1 MLFLRDAADRSI
13 FQTSLRI
20 YTRILFS
27 SHDRLERGLLNEH
40 QRALSNK
47 NVRSQTGDSLSGFV
61 ELHTIRA
68 RVHSDD
74 IDDVS

>member
-1 MLFLRDAADRSI
+1 MLFLRDTADRSI

-20 YTRILFS
+20 YTRISFS
-27 SHDRLERGLLNEH
+27 SRDRVERGILNEH

-47 NVRSQTGDSLSGFV
+47 NVRSQTGDSLSDFV
-61 ELHTIRA
+61 EPHTIRT

>member
-13 FQTSLRI
+13 FQTSLGI
-20 YTRILFS
+20 YTRISFS
-27 SHDRLERGLLNEH
+27 SCDRLERGLLNEH

-61 ELHTIRA
+61 EPHTIRA
-68 RVHSDD
+68 RVNSDD

>member
-1 MLFLRDAADRSI
+1 MLFLRDVVDRSI
-13 FQTSLRI
+13 FQTSLHI

-27 SHDRLERGLLNEH
+27 SHERGLLNEH
-40 QRALSNK
+40 QRMLSNK
-47 NVRSQTGDSLSGFV
+47 NVRSQMGDSLSDFV
-61 ELHTIRA
+61 EPHTIRE